1 MNKEYKNKFY
11 KNISFFI
18 SATIVFGFI
27 LFLMIMIHSKWY
39 GFYILLFTVST
50 LYYFINL
57 NSWKI
62 WQSGVLWLIAII
74 IAISN
79 LYISKPHKNIS
90 LLGSIASEGVR
101 TINKLGVSSG
111 IFLNNFSSKS
121 SIDILNKEKPLWKI
135 PNGYKVESHKLSSS
149 HIELLKNNVKQDK
162 LIYQL
167 HGGAYLVKLN
177 NMYRKNSIVLSKKAN
192 GADVA
197 SLDYRL
203 APEYTFPSA
212 LEDAVDGW
220 NYLLNLGYKPDNI
233 IIVGDSAG
241 GNLALSLSLKLRDD
255 GSKMPAGIICV
266 SPWADLAEEGDSY
279 KYNLYLDPT
288 FGIDEGLKKSKPIL
302 PTEYA
307 GNIDLHNPYIS
318 PVYGNYKR
326 FPPMLV
332 IVGSYEIFESDSIT
346 IYEKAIKEN
355 VNVKLIDQ
363 DGMFHDYIF
372 MYDLLP
378 ESNAVWNQITSFIN
392 QTLY

>member
-11 KNISFFI
+11 KNIIFFI

-288 FGIDEGLKKSKPIL
+288 FGIDEGMKKSKPIL

>member
-62 WQSGVLWLIAII
+62 WQSGLLWLIAII

-101 TINKLGVSSG
+101 TINKLGVSPG

-167 HGGAYLVKLN
+167 QGGAYLVKLN

>member
-101 TINKLGVSSG
+101 TINKLGVSPG

-177 NMYRKNSIVLSKKAN
+177 NMHRKNSIVLSKKAN

-212 LEDAVDGW
+212 LEDAIDGW

-288 FGIDEGLKKSKPIL
+288 FGIDEGMKKSKPIL